1 MRQRIK
7 NCVFLDVDQVKDL
20 VKEYQTGRFE
30 LGGQH
35 GAAVQYY
42 LRNFLYLPYAVVA
55 EVFGRKP
62 WHVKQTIERM
72 TTVAEETRTPVTMN
86 PDYQQYIE
94 NFDDYCRDNYGI
106 RNVELCALTDYL
118 EIDYLLWQSQKITG
132 RYEDNSMASDNQHD
146 LWAEVLEYL
155 SFDATEAVVYDLCER
170 YTITSNA

>member
-7 NCVFLDVDQVKDL
+7 DCVFLDMDQVKGL
-20 VKEYQTGRFE
+20 VEDYKTGRFE

-72 TTVAEETRTPVTMN
+72 TSVADETRIPVTMN
-86 PDYQQYIE
+86 PDYQHYIE
-94 NFDDYCRDNYGI
+94 TFVDYCRENYGVK
-106 RNVELCALTDYL
+106 NVELGALTDFL

-132 RYEDNSMASDNQHD
+132 RYEDNAMASENQHD
-146 LWAEVLEYL
+146 LWYDVLDYL
-155 SFDATEAVVYDLCER
+155 SVSATEEVVYELCER

>member
-7 NCVFLDVDQVKDL
+7 DCVFLDTKQVVNL
-20 VKEYQTGRFE
+20 VNEYKTGRFE

-55 EVFGRKP
+55 EVFKRKP

-72 TTVAEETRTPVTMN
+72 TTVASETRVPVTMN
-86 PDYQQYIE
+86 PDYQRYIE
-94 NFDDYCRDNYGI
+94 SFDDYCRSNYGLK
-106 RNVELCALTDYL
+106 NVELVALTDFL
-118 EIDYLLWQSQKITG
+118 EVDYLLWQSQKITG
-132 RYEDNSMASDNQHD
+132 RYEDNAMASDNQHD
-146 LWAEVLEYL
+146 LWSEVLSEL
-155 SFDATEAVVYDLCER
+155 SMDATDEVIYKLCDR